1 MGLRIHA
8 YRGLAL
14 IERATDDP
22 SHIDEL
28 RDREHESG
36 DLVMIEAN
44 PEWCRDW
51 AKDRPAGL
59 YRAQAHITR
68 DFGPC
73 SAFNDFR
80 EELGRAVGYEF
91 GERDGSG
98 DWIQSAPVEGHF
110 RDLIFFSDCE
120 GTIGP
125 AAADRIRRDLEG
137 FIALAE
143 RNPEVWSPFFMVQ
156 LETLHLL
163 TVTAAIN
170 GALVYS

>member
-14 IERATDDP
+14 MERLTDDP
-22 SHIDEL
+22 SHLDEL
-28 RDREHESG
+28 REAEFMSDE
-36 DLVMIEAN
+36 LVVITPNA
-44 PEWCRDW
+44 EWCRDW

-59 YRAQAHITR
+59 YRTQAVITR

-73 SAFNDFR
+73 SSFNDLR

-98 DWIQSAPVEGHF
+98 DWIQSAPVEGYF

-120 GTIGP
+120 GTVGP
-125 AAADRIRRDLEG
+125 AAAGRILRDLEE
-137 FIALAE
+137 FIPMAE
-143 RNPEVWSPFFMVQ
+143 GREEAWSPFFLTQ
-156 LETLHLL
+156 LYALRILC
-163 TVTAAIN
+163 TAAAAN